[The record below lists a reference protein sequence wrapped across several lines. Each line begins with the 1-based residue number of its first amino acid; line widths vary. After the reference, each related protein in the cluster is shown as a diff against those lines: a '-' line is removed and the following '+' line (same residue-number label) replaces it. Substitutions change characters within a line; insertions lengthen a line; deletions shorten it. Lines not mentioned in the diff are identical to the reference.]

1 MRPLHLAP
9 LTAALLAGGAT
20 AATWPTPELER
31 LASQVAEEPRNPE
44 YHLQLGQAWDRLGTK
59 SDGRTM
65 ARAAYDSALR
75 LAPGDFRARMLA
87 GRADYLAGDFTAA
100 QTQFA
105 EAALI
110 QPQDPSALLA
120 LGAASY
126 QAGDLPLALLAG
138 QRAHDLA
145 PSRLE
150 PLRLLTLAHAASG
163 NPSATDESLRQLQQM
178 DPVAARAV
186 GTRAG
191 ALVRTAMSENPV
203 QSPRTDETPTRTAD
217 QVSVDVAIVLS
228 QNTRRTRTGMNLL
241 DGLRA
246 QFSYSNQRSR
256 TSIGG
261 QENGQRTITDAISTP
276 ALNYNL
282 NIFNAGGQY
291 YQVVA
296 RPTLTAYRGETSEFF
311 IGRTSTIPISGVNV
325 AQLERVDIGITLKV
339 TPLEIDGDRI
349 KVRIDATRSFASNE
363 QAGSFAESLT
373 LFRQN
378 VAATAEVRFGESL
391 VLSGLSE
398 SVNDSGNNR
407 TPVVGRLPV
416 VGSMF
421 NERSSLERRDAA
433 LILLTPSPVVRVPA
447 HYWARPDSVAKI
459 ARLWSDVIDPAS
471 NATDVTDRLAHTR
484 LFTRA
489 LPGDSPLSWKD
500 GGDLHSLESLLLPFN
515 P

>member
-1 MRPLHLAP
+1 MRPLYLVP
-9 LTAALLAGGAT
+9 LSALLVANNTT
-20 AATWPTPELER
+20 AESWPSKELER
-31 LASQVAEEPRNPE
+31 LSAQVAEEPRNPE
-44 YHLQLGQAWDRLGTK
+44 HHLQLGLAWDRLVGK
-59 SDGRTM
+59 SEGRSM
-65 ARAAYDSALR
+65 ARAAYDSTLR
-75 LAPGDFRARMLA
+75 LAPSDFRARMLA
-87 GRADYLAGDFTAA
+87 GRVEYLSGNYAAA
-100 QTQFA
+100 QSQFS
-105 EAALI
+105 EAVLV
-110 QPQDPSALLA
+110 QPQDPAALLA
-120 LGAASY
+120 LGASSF
-126 QAGDLPLALLAG
+126 QAGDLPMAVLAG

-145 PSRLE
+145 PSRIE
-150 PLRLLTLAHAASG
+150 PLRLLILAHAAGG
-163 NPSATDESLRQLQQM
+163 NQTAMDENLQRLQRM
-178 DPVAARAV
+178 DPVAAKPTSV
-186 GTRAG
+186 RAG
-191 ALVRTAMSENPV
+191 ALLRTALTDSPV
-203 QSPRTDETPTRTAD
+203 TGSQADGIPTRNAD

-228 QNTRRTRTGMNLL
+228 QNTRRSRTGMNLL

-246 QFSYSNQRSR
+246 QFSYSNQRTR
-256 TSIGG
+256 TSSGG
-261 QENGQRTITDAISTP
+261 AETGQRTITDAISTP

-282 NIFNAGGQY
+282 NIFNAGGQS

-311 IGRTSTIPISGVNV
+311 VGRTSTIPISGVNV

-349 KVRIDATRSFASNE
+349 KVRIEATRSFASNE

-378 VAATAEVRFGESL
+378 VATTAEVRFGESL

-398 SVNDSGNNR
+398 SVNDSGNTR
-407 TPVVGRLPV
+407 TPVVGRIPV

-447 HYWARPDSVAKI
+447 HFWARPESVEKI

-471 NATDVTDRLAHTR
+471 NATDITARLAHTR

-500 GGDLHSLESLLLPFN
+500 SGDLRSLESLLVPIN